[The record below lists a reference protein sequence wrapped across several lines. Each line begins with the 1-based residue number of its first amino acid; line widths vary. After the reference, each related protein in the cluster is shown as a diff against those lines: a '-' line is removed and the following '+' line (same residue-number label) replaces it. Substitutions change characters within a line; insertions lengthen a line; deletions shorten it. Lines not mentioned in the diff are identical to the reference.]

1 MRIQTFYEVPF
12 DEYFFKDRVRTTPE
26 EKVRQWILHEL
37 VKIYNYPKEWMGNRI
52 LIEWP
57 VQMGSAVKS
66 CDIAILNAEGEPFIL
81 IETKQELV
89 SDQGKEQLRSYLA
102 ATYTANIGMW
112 SNGRLVQCYRKM
124 RDPNRVINEP
134 DIPLYEPGKGVQDRR
149 KYTAQLRA
157 GTNRNTGQLQV
168 FKGKQFED
176 FLFRCHSVL
185 RDEDGLQPDE
195 AVDEMI
201 KLLYIKSYDE
211 LFIPEGKDFRF
222 QEFSVGSTEELTS
235 NILSL
240 YKESQEEERKRYE
253 NDPSRAIFD
262 EDLII
267 KSSTIRQI
275 VQLLQGYS
283 IVDSSSDAKGRAFER
298 FLSKTFRKGLGQYFT
313 PEPVVDI
320 LVGILDPTEYDIII
334 DPACGSARMLT
345 HCIEHV
351 KNKYKDEKQFQKFC
365 LENTRGIDIARK
377 LTRIAAIDAW
387 MHEDGKKVNVDV
399 LNMDGLD
406 DFEKYQFDKEYATIA
421 ITNPPFGSNI
431 TNEATLRR
439 FSVAYKNGRL
449 INSLPKEVLFLNR
462 CFELVKPGGK
472 IGIVL
477 PDGVLANSN
486 MKFIRDWYREQ
497 CKLVAVV
504 SLPQETF
511 MPFGAGVK
519 ASLVFF
525 RKWTKEE
532 LKQKKMNNLGPL
544 NKFFDEKNKP
554 IQDNN
559 LDDYGVYMAR
569 VDNIGYDAT
578 GREKGKSEVDE
589 IVKDFHQKH
598 RWS

>member
-1 MRIQTFYEVPF
+1 MKIQPYYEVPF
-12 DEYFFKDRVRTTPE
+12 EDYFFKDRVRPTPE

-37 VKIYNYPKEWMGNRI
+37 IKSYDYPKEWMSHRI

-66 CDIAILNAEGEPFIL
+66 CDVAILNTEGEPFIL
-81 IETKQELV
+81 IETKKELV

-112 SNGRLVQCYRKM
+112 SNGKLVQCYRKM
-124 RDPNRVINEP
+124 RDPNRVVNEP
-134 DIPLYEPGKGVQDRR
+134 DIPVYEPVKGAQDRR
-149 KYTAQLRA
+149 KYTAQLRE
-157 GTNRNTGQLQV
+157 GTNRNTGQLQI

-176 FLFRCHSVL
+176 FLFRCHSIL

-211 LFIPEGKDFRF
+211 LFTQVDKDFRF
-222 QEFSVGSTEELTS
+222 QEFSVSSTEELAS

-240 YKESQEEERKRYE
+240 YKEAQEEEEKRLE
-253 NDPSRAIFD
+253 DDSSRAVFD

-267 KSSTIRQI
+267 KSSTMRKI
-275 VQLLQGYS
+275 VQLLQGFS
-283 IVDSSSDAKGRAFER
+283 IIDSSSDAKGRAFER

-313 PEPVVDI
+313 PEPVVDM
-320 LVGILDPTEYDIII
+320 LVGILNPNENDIII

-351 KNKYKDEKQFQKFC
+351 KNKHKDEIQFQKFC

-387 MHEDGKKVNVDV
+387 MHEDGKKINVDI

-406 DFEKYQFDKEYATIA
+406 DFEKYSFDKEYATIA

-431 TNEATLRR
+431 ANEPTLRR
-439 FSVAYKNGRL
+439 FSVTRKNGNL
-449 INSLPKEVLFLNR
+449 VNSLQKEVLFLNR

-472 IGIVL
+472 IGIVM

-486 MKFIRDWYREQ
+486 MKFVRDWYRQ
-497 CKLVAVV
+497 QGKLVAVI

-525 RKWTKEE
+525 RKWTTKE
-532 LKQKKMNNLGPL
+532 LKSRKENLVSPLDKFIRKEKSKQKN
-544 NKFFDEKNKP
+544 D
-554 IQDNN
+554 
-559 LDDYGVYMAR
+559 LDDYEVYMAR
-569 VDNIGYDAT
+569 IDSIGYDAT
-578 GREKGKSEVDE
+578 GREKGKAETENVV
-589 IVKDFHQKH
+589 IDFHQK
-598 RWS
+598 RKWD